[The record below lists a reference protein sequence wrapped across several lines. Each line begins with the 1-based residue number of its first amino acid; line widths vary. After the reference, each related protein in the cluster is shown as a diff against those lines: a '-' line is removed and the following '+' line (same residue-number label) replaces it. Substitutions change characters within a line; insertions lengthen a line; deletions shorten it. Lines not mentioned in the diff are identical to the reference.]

1 MKNKAVSAVRSSY
14 VMIMTLV
21 YALLA
26 TIFLDNANRAEDSGI
41 INGVDKDNKAFAQEL
56 VETSC
61 KSPCPP
67 NAEEMCIQMCA

>member
-1 MKNKAVSAVRSSY
+1 MKNKGVSAMPSSY
-14 VMIMTLV
+14 VIIMTVV

-26 TIFLDNANRAEDSGI
+26 AIFVDIANGAEDSGI
-41 INGVDKDNKAFAQEL
+41 VNGVDKDNKASAQEL
-56 VETSC
+56 VETTC